1 MIPMAPERRKTRVLI
16 VDDHPLMREGIAN
29 ALLAEADLELAG
41 EASDGAEAIE
51 KARALKP
58 DVILIDLQM
67 PRLGG
72 LDAIPTILDE
82 APDARIA
89 VLTTYGGDAY
99 AERALR
105 LGALGF
111 LLKSSLH
118 RELVDA
124 VRAVGA
130 GRRYVSPV
138 VAEQILS
145 HMNDDRLSERELDVL
160 RLISRGEPNKGV
172 ARRLSISDQTVKV
185 HVKSI
190 FSKLGV
196 CDRTHAVT
204 VAVRR
209 GLIDI

>member
-1 MIPMAPERRKTRVLI
+1 MEREERKKRVLV
-16 VDDHPLMREGIAN
+16 VDDHPLMREGIVAT
-29 ALLAEADLELAG
+29 LQAESDIELIG
-41 EASDGAEAIE
+41 EATDGDEAIE
-51 KARALKP
+51 LARALKP

-72 LDAIPTILDE
+72 LEAIKVILSDT
-82 APDARIA
+82 PNVKIA

-105 LGALGF
+105 MGALGF

-118 RELVDA
+118 RELIEAIRTVH
-124 VRAVGA
+124 A

-145 HMNDDRLSERELDVL
+145 HLNDDKLSDRELAVL
-160 RLISRGEPNKGV
+160 RLIARGEPNKGV
-172 ARRLSISDQTVKV
+172 ARRLSISDQTVKA

-190 FSKLGV
+190 FGKLAV
-196 CDRTHAVT
+196 SDRTHAVT
-204 VAVRR
+204 VAIRR

>member
-1 MIPMAPERRKTRVLI
+1 VLI

>member
-1 MIPMAPERRKTRVLI
+1 MRVLV
-16 VDDHPLMREGIAN
+16 VDDHPLMREGITA
-29 ALLAEADLELAG
+29 ALMAAPDIEVAG

-51 KARALKP
+51 LSRALRP
-58 DVILIDLQM
+58 DVTLIDLQM
-67 PRLGG
+67 PGLGG
-72 LDAIPTILDE
+72 LDAIQVILE
-82 APDARIA
+82 ETPKSRIA

-99 AERALR
+99 AERALK

-118 RELVDA
+118 RELIDA
-124 VRAVGA
+124 IRSVHA
-130 GRRYVSPV
+130 GRRYVSPL
-138 VAEQILS
+138 VAEQLLS
-145 HMNDDRLSERELDVL
+145 HMNDDKLSDRELAVL
-160 RLISRGEPNKGV
+160 RLIARGEPNKGV
-172 ARRLSISDQTVKV
+172 ARRLAISDQTVKA

-196 CDRTHAVT
+196 GDRTHAVI